1 MIKRTLE
8 KNIKTHLSGPKAIV
22 IMGAR
27 QVGKTTL
34 LKQLFENDRQALWLN
49 ADQLEVRTIFEG
61 ITLNRLKAIIGEKK
75 TIIIDEAQR
84 ISDIGIK
91 LKLIVDQIP
100 STKLIVTGSSSFQL
114 SASINEPLTG
124 RKWEYKMYPLSFK
137 EMAQHHGTLEEINAL
152 EQRLLYGYYPEVV
165 KSKGNPEKILENLT
179 NDYLYKDI
187 LEWGK
192 IKNAAKINTLLQ
204 ALALQLG
211 NEVSYNEL
219 SRTVGLDKGT
229 VEKYIDLLEKSFV
242 VFTLKSFSR
251 NIRKEL
257 RKSKKIYFYD
267 NGIRNA
273 LIANFSP
280 LSIRNDVGALW
291 ENFLVMERL
300 KFHESQEKIVNQYF
314 WRTSNRQEID
324 YIEERN
330 GVIHAFEFKWNPS
343 AKKKF
348 PASFIKAYPQHTTQ
362 IIHPGNFENF
372 VGLTPA

>member
-1 MIKRTLE
+1 MIKRDLE
-8 KNIKTHLSGPKAIV
+8 KNIKKHLIDKKAIV

-34 LKQLFENDRQALWLN
+34 LKYLFEDKDDTLWLN
-49 ADQLEVRTIFEG
+49 ADQLEIRTIFNNV
-61 ITLNRLKAIIGEKK
+61 TLNRLKSIIGEKK
-75 TIIIDEAQR
+75 IIIIDEAQR

-137 EMAQHHGTLEEINAL
+137 EMVKHHGILEEINTL
-152 EQRLLYGYYPEVV
+152 EQRLLYGYYPEVIQA
-165 KSKGNPEKILENLT
+165 KGNPEKILQNLT

-192 IKNAAKINTLLQ
+192 IKNATKINTILQ

-219 SRTVGLDKGT
+219 SKIVGLDKET

-242 VFTLKSFSR
+242 IFRLKSFNR

-280 LSIRNDVGALW
+280 LSIRNDKGALW
-291 ENFLVMERL
+291 ENFLITERL
-300 KFHESQEKIVNQYF
+300 KYQEIQEKIINRYF
-314 WRTSNRQEID
+314 WRTTNQQEID

-330 GVIHAFEFKWNPS
+330 GVIHAFEFKWS
-343 AKKKF
+343 QTARKKF
-348 PASFIKAYPQHTTQ
+348 PGSFIKAYPNNTTQ

-372 VGLTPA
+372 VGL